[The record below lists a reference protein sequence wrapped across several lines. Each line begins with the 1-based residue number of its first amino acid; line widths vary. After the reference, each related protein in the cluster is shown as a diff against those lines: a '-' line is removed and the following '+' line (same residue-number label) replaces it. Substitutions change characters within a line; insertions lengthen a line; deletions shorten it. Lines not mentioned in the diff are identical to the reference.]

1 MSIFTFVVIS
11 FDHNAKINLVIIF
24 AYASHM
30 TLFGILCVGKKN
42 SIQTLSVYLFI
53 KGTSRI
59 Y

>member
-24 AYASHM
+24 VYG
-30 TLFGILCVGKKN
+30 FYVGKRN
-42 SIQTLSVYLFI
+42 GIGTLSVYLFI